1 MLGGLAST
9 DPSFAYV
16 RVQLVFARADFAY
29 AFAGFAIKLCLVLP
43 VCLVDCIVGI
53 FPWLEVAGGCCRFSL
68 FSVRTGRD
76 SSGFLLV
83 LA

>member
-1 MLGGLAST
+1 MLGGLASA
-9 DPSFAYV
+9 DPSFAYA
-16 RVQLVFARADFAY
+16 RVQLVFALADSVCVL
-29 AFAGFAIKLCLVLP
+29 AGFAIKSCLVLP
-43 VCLVDCIVGI
+43 VCLVDCIVGV

-68 FSVRTGRD
+68 FSVRRGRD